1 MSSPSKISFDHP
13 SETTLLVRLSGNW
26 KIAKDAPTSIEVMK
40 FLEPRPTIQQLIF
53 ETHELSGWDS
63 SLLTFL
69 LQIQDL
75 CSKKGIKVDESGLP
89 KGVARLLELATAVP
103 KQKGFPLEPIKE
115 SFLSTVGQ
123 NTVRTKDEA
132 VDMIGFIGEAF
143 LTVIHMARGKARFR
157 SKDFWLIIQDCG
169 AQALPI
175 VTLISVLIG
184 LILAFVGAV
193 QLQMFGAQ
201 IYVANLVGIGMA
213 REMGPIMTGI
223 IMAGRSG
230 SAFAAEL
237 GTMQVNEEIDALRT
251 LGISPM
257 EFLVLPRMVALVLM
271 MPLLC
276 LYSDFMGIL
285 GGAIVGGG
293 MLDLSFTQYF
303 IQTRSAVDLT
313 DISVG
318 LFKGSVF
325 GVLIALSGCYRGIQC
340 GRSSSAVGYA
350 TTAAVV
356 TGIVFI
362 IISDSLFTV
371 VFHIIGV

>member
-1 MSSPSKISFDHP
+1 MIAPSKISLDHP
-13 SETTLLVRLSGNW
+13 SEHTLLVQLSGNW
-26 KIAKDAPTSIEVMK
+26 KIAKDAPTTTEVMK
-40 FLEPRPTIQQLIF
+40 FLEPRPRIQQLIF
-53 ETHELSGWDS
+53 ETNELSGWDS

-75 CSKKGIKVDESGLP
+75 SSKKGIKVDVGGLP
-89 KGVARLLELATAVP
+89 KGVARLLDLATAVP

-123 NTVRTKDEA
+123 NTVRTKDDA

-143 LTVIHMARGKARFR
+143 LTVIRLVRGKARFR

-193 QLQMFGAQ
+193 QLQMFGAE
-201 IYVANLVGIGMA
+201 IYVADLVGIGMV
-213 REMGPIMTGI
+213 REMGAIMTGI
-223 IMAGRSG
+223 IMAGRTG

-237 GTMQVNEEIDALRT
+237 GTMQVNEEIDALKT

-257 EFLVLPRMVALVLM
+257 EFLVLPRMLALVLM

-285 GGAIVGGG
+285 GGAVVGGG

-303 IQTRSAVDLT
+303 HQTRSAVDLA
-313 DISVG
+313 DFSVG
-318 LFKGSVF
+318 LFKSGVF
-325 GVLIALSGCYRGIQC
+325 GVLVALSGCYRGIQC

-350 TTAAVV
+350 TTSSVV
-356 TGIVFI
+356 TGIVSI
-362 IISDSLFTV
+362 IIADSLFTV